1 MSIGTMQ
8 ITGFFIILAT
18 LGTLIYSGYLLYTH
32 SSSPNQPVN
41 SGKSRQ
47 RGKKH

>member
-18 LGTLIYSGYLLYTH
+18 LGTLIYSGYLLY
-32 SSSPNQPVN
+32 
-41 SGKSRQ
+41 G
-47 RGKKH
+47 